1 MATNP
6 WLVESVQS
14 FLYLKCPE
22 CIFDIKYE
30 NEDMFQYH
38 ALEKHPLSNVLF
50 GNEVKVN
57 PKAIENQILDPIKK
71 ENHDEFDDNYNS
83 FSPPLPELKVEFS
96 EEGEENKVFDHEG
109 IQKDSQC

>member
-50 GNEVKVN
+50 GDEVKVN
-57 PKAIENQILDPIKK
+57 PKAIENQVLDSIKK

-83 FSPPLPELKVEFS
+83 LVHADVQQPLSSPSAQNSDKL
-96 EEGEENKVFDHEG
+96 
-109 IQKDSQC
+109 